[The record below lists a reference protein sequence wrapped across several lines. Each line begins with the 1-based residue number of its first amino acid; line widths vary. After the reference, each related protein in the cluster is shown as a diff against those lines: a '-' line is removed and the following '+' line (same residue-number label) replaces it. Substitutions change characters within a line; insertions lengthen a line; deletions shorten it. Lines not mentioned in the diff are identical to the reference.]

1 MADQVSKVIMAE
13 VDRLGLTPAPD
24 AIAVIDDQDGSLL
37 LAAAERWPDAELRL
51 HCDALD
57 DELASRAATERAGI
71 AVAVVDDLGPAA
83 AGVRLCL
90 ARLPKGLE
98 ALDLLAGSVAR
109 TADEGMIM
117 IAGGRTKHLTRTM
130 NGVLE
135 RHFAEV
141 RGTLGLGKARALVGA
156 GARPGAEPEPRRAR
170 IAEVEGVADVRGVD
184 DLEVIAYGGVFA
196 GAALD
201 AGTRL
206 LLAQADRFPAAA
218 NAIDLGCGT
227 GLLAVA
233 LARLDPATKITAIDH
248 AHTAVR
254 SARATAEANG
264 VADRIDVR
272 RTDGLSEVDAESV
285 DLIVCNPPFHRGTAK
300 DSSTAL
306 TMISD
311 AARVL
316 RPGGELWLVY
326 NTHLPYR
333 STLRTT
339 IGPTELIAQDRDYLV
354 TRSQKPQP
362 LAP

>member
-1 MADQVSKVIMAE
+1 MADQVSRVIMAE
-13 VDRLGLTPAPD
+13 VDRLGLDPAPD
-24 AIAVIDDQDGSLL
+24 VVAIIDDQDGSLL

-51 HCDALD
+51 HCDGLD
-57 DELASRAATERAGI
+57 DELASRAAAERAGI

-90 ARLPKGLE
+90 ARLPKGLD

-109 TADEGMIM
+109 AADEDVIM

-130 NGVLE
+130 NEVLE
-135 RHFAEV
+135 RHFGEV

-156 GARPGAEPEPRRAR
+156 GARPGSAPEPRRAR
-170 IAEVEGVADVRGVD
+170 VD

-218 NAIDLGCGT
+218 DAIDLGCGT

-272 RTDGLSEVDAESV
+272 RTDGLSEVAAESV

-311 AARVL
+311 AARAL

-354 TRSQKPQP
+354 TRSRKPHP
-362 LAP
+362 AFVP

>member
-1 MADQVSKVIMAE
+1 
-13 VDRLGLTPAPD
+13 
-24 AIAVIDDQDGSLL
+24 
-37 LAAAERWPDAELRL
+37 
-51 HCDALD
+51 
-57 DELASRAATERAGI
+57 
-71 AVAVVDDLGPAA
+71 VV
-83 AGVRLCL
+83 
-90 ARLPKGLE
+90 
-98 ALDLLAGSVAR
+98 
-109 TADEGMIM
+109 
-117 IAGGRTKHLTRTM
+117 
-130 NGVLE
+130 
-135 RHFAEV
+135 
-141 RGTLGLGKARALVGA
+141 
-156 GARPGAEPEPRRAR
+156 
-170 IAEVEGVADVRGVD
+170 
-184 DLEVIAYGGVFA
+184 AYGGVFA

-218 NAIDLGCGT
+218 DAIDLGCGT

-311 AARVL
+311 AARAL

-362 LAP
+362 A